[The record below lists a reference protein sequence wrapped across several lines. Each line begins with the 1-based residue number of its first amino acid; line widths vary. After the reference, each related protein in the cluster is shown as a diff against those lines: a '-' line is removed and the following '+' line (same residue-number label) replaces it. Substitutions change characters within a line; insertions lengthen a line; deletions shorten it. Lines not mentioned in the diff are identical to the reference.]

1 MIVRRRRAAPVIVA
15 AGVFKF
21 GDSGSS
27 PEVIG
32 NEKMVT
38 VRPPQPQIAGLRA
51 IARLFVGAGN
61 SFATKRLTRHLETT
75 FLPELAIAKAV
86 AGENPACRS
95 QGRSLMGH

>member
-1 MIVRRRRAAPVIVA
+1 MIVRWRRAAPVIVA

-21 GDSGSS
+21 GDSGNA

-51 IARLFVGAGN
+51 LARLFVEAGN
-61 SFATKRLTRHLETT
+61 SFATKPLTRHLKLL
-75 FLPELAIAKAV
+75 F
-86 AGENPACRS
+86 CRS
-95 QGRSLMGH
+95 WRLQKPSPEKIQRAGARADR